1 MTHGTERMREAS
13 RTITSRNTS
22 TDACGTVTVTD
33 SDPAPGPG
41 PGPDPDPEGL
51 PLGLIA
57 VGGATVIGGYVF
69 SRSRN

>member
-1 MTHGTERMREAS
+1 MTHGTERMREVS
-13 RTITSRNTS
+13 RTITSRGTS
-22 TDACGTVTVTD
+22 TDDCGTVTVI
-33 SDPAPGPG
+33 DPDPDPVPI